1 MLVLAVIHALFTGF
15 TALVGA
21 FADGG
26 DVWQRLVVVLVHPLG
41 GAGVLLLVFV
51 PRLTRTATLAIA
63 ALLLANVIADL
74 AFAQRIVAGAVKG
87 DWELALAFAVVPR
100 HRNCLRAEFPPNA
113 QRNGRV
119 TSSLGPANGLR
130 TS

>member
-1 MLVLAVIHALFTGF
+1 MRDKVPAVVHALFTGF

-26 DVWQRLVVVLVHPLG
+26 DVWQRLLIMLVHPLG
-41 GAGVLLLVFV
+41 AAGVLLLVCV

-74 AFAQRIVAGAVKG
+74 ALAQRIAAGGVKG
-87 DWELALAFAVVPR
+87 DWELASVFAVVPVIGIVYA
-100 HRNCLRAEFPPNA
+100 L
-113 QRNGRV
+113 
-119 TSSLGPANGLR
+119 TLLR
-130 TS
+130 TRNVAGG